1 MTAPVLP
8 RDALV
13 GVAVG
18 AVFGVAW
25 VFWGSGGLPSPV
37 PLVVRTVAVVVAVA
51 LLVRMV
57 MLLRSAPPGAAAG
70 GGSMFA
76 SRSYR
81 LIVAAEVVAL
91 FAGNIGLQAFGVPQ
105 YVICWTAIVVGVHFL
120 GFGRVF
126 GRRFVTV
133 GAVILGI
140 GVVGVLV
147 GLFGGSTVLVAAV
160 TGLGCG
166 AYFLAGSSSLLLL
179 QGARGT

>member
-25 VFWGSGGLPSPV
+25 VFWGSGGLASPV
-37 PLVVRTVAVVVAVA
+37 PLVVRVVAVVVAVA
-51 LLVRMV
+51 LLVRAV
-57 MLLRSAPPGAAAG
+57 TLLRSAPPGAGSG

-76 SRSYR
+76 SRAYR
-81 LIVAAEVVAL
+81 LTVLAELVGL
-91 FAGNIGLQAFGVPQ
+91 FAGNVVLQAFGLAQ

-126 GRRFVTV
+126 QRRFYTV

-140 GVVGVLV
+140 GIVGILV
-147 GLFGGSTVLVAAV
+147 GLFGASAPVIAAV

-166 AYFLAGSSSLLLL
+166 AYFLAGSSATLLR
-179 QGARGT
+179 GARPT